1 MEVSDAGF
9 LVEELSKNIRWVLQ
23 SFGLAA
29 LPVRNGVSVMPW
41 ISRSSVEGHETTGN
55 RRPKG
60 EVRSNRIVAC

>member
-55 RRPKG
+55 RRP
-60 EVRSNRIVAC
+60 